1 MVAMPGRDRWGT
13 IPAMVDDPTDV
24 LARLEAALAKLDE
37 LRDTPLPCA
46 RIRAELLALP
56 CQVLR
61 EQVEST
67 ARLARA
73 AKAAVGQVAP
83 AVAAAAM
90 PQRLRAAR
98 ARFADDHEDIVDRDA
113 GGAAG
118 ENWRADLQPFAA
130 EVEDAAEEAAGF
142 DDFLRKL
149 GKRTVDGDKL
159 VRNLATATM
168 QLRGVGDGT
177 DEVE

>member
-73 AKAAVGQVAP
+73 AKAAVGQGGG
-83 AVAAAAM
+83 
-90 PQRLRAAR
+90 
-98 ARFADDHEDIVDRDA
+98 
-113 GGAAG
+113 GGACEG
-118 ENWRADLQPFAA
+118 
-130 EVEDAAEEAAGF
+130 
-142 DDFLRKL
+142 
-149 GKRTVDGDKL
+149 
-159 VRNLATATM
+159 
-168 QLRGVGDGT
+168 GVGVAGAPGKPLPSPGNRGI
-177 DEVE
+177 